1 MEMITQLIRA
11 GLALVL
17 ALLLMLAVP
26 SSAAP
31 PARSFLPAILTQAG
45 APTWV
50 TLTQSDTTFVDAARD
65 PASGRIYV
73 AYIDRGNGNRAHL
86 TELIGD
92 QLIELRDPVRPRS
105 GTTPGFMPDSPKD
118 AASAVLVVDGAV
130 WWFVT
135 SREIDQAGAPF
146 TLKLLRF
153 TP

>member
-1 MEMITQLIRA
+1 MITKLTRA
-11 GLALVL
+11 ALALVL
-17 ALLLMLAVP
+17 ALLLALAVP

-31 PARSFLPAILTQAG
+31 PARSFLPAVLTQAG
-45 APTWV
+45 APSWI
-50 TLTQSDTTFVDAARD
+50 TLTESDTTFVDAAHD
-65 PASGRIYV
+65 PVSGRVYV
-73 AYIDRGNGNRAHL
+73 SYIDRGNGNRAHL

-105 GTTPGFMPDSPKD
+105 GTTPGFTPDSPKD

-135 SREIDQAGAPF
+135 SRDESDPTGPF

-153 TP
+153 RP

>member
-1 MEMITQLIRA
+1 MITRLYRA
-11 GLALVL
+11 AL
-17 ALLLMLAVP
+17 ALLLALFLALAVP

-31 PARSFLPAILTQAG
+31 PARQSYLPVIEAQS
-45 APTWV
+45 APGWV
-50 TLTQSDTTFVDAARD
+50 TLTESDTTFVDAARD
-65 PASGRIYV
+65 SASGRIYV

-92 QLIELRDPVRPRS
+92 QLIELQDPVRPRS

-135 SREIDQAGAPF
+135 SRDEGDPTGPF

-153 TP
+153 RP